1 MQLKD
6 EIKMKFRVQI
16 ISRFHVGFMF
26 ALQFWQINTSLKN
39 NLVMKKKFLYL
50 SIASAILGIASFSAC
65 NKDDSASTTETTKV
79 QIRMTDAPGDFDAI
93 NLSVKEIIL
102 VSAGKPYVFAATASR
117 FNILD
122 FRIGTD
128 SPDILVASGEM
139 PTGDITEIRLV
150 LNGSGNTIVVGGVE
164 SELTT
169 PSAQSSGWKV
179 KLTANPTLVEGV
191 TYSLLLDFDA
201 AKSIVSAGNGKY
213 LLKPVVRGITA
224 ATSGL
229 ISGTVLPLASHP
241 EVLVIAGTDT
251 VGTLAD
257 PVTGKFT
264 VGGLSAGSYAVKFV
278 PIAGYK
284 DSTITNVV
292 VGVGQNTALGSVTL
306 KQQ

>member
-1 MQLKD
+1 
-6 EIKMKFRVQI
+6 
-16 ISRFHVGFMF
+16 
-26 ALQFWQINTSLKN
+26 
-39 NLVMKKKFLYL
+39 MKKKFLYL

-150 LNGSGNTIVVGGVE
+150 LNGSGNTIVVDGVE